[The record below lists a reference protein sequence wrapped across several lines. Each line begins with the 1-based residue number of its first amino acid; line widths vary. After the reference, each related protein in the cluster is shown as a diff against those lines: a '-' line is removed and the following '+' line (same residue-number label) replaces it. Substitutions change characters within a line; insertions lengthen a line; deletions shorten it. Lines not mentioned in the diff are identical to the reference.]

1 MSSKLDQLMGRASE
15 ALTRM
20 DYLACEGLCLEA
32 LAAARQAG
40 DWPYYARILL
50 PLQEARRQRRLIAAD
65 GPIHLGTSRRL
76 SPDRWLSSLRTGC
89 LLLTRPHTVEDARQ
103 IDDEARAEG
112 RHIEVLLADNDLDT
126 EPYRLVSYRGPQVT
140 CLAEAPPAAWRDIW
154 LAPGERPEP
163 DADADVE
170 PGKTPADW
178 FIDATEALGDAAVA
192 HVSAAPGDARR
203 IGELEAMLQVVPDHE
218 ILHQRLGDAARAMDA
233 AA

>member
-1 MSSKLDQLMGRASE
+1 MDRASQ
-15 ALTRM
+15 ALARM

-32 LAAARQAG
+32 LAVARQAG

-65 GPIHLGTSRRL
+65 GPIRLGTSRQR
-76 SPDRWLSSLRTGC
+76 SADHWLSSLRTGC
-89 LLLTRPHTVEDARQ
+89 LLLTRPHTAEDARRLA
-103 IDDEARAEG
+103 DEASAER
-112 RHIEVLLADNDLDT
+112 RHIELLLADNDLDDGA
-126 EPYRLVSYRGPQVT
+126 YRLVSYRGPAVA
-140 CLAEAPPAAWRDIW
+140 CLVEAPPAAWRDIW

-163 DADADVE
+163 EADAQIE
-170 PGKTPADW
+170 PGKSPADW
-178 FIDATEALGDAAVA
+178 FIDATETLGDAAIA
-192 HVSAAPGDARR
+192 HVPAAPGDVRR